1 VKVER
6 IDLFQTRVPL
16 KKPFKTALRTVTKA
30 EAIVVKVAT
39 DEGIVGWG
47 EAPPTH
53 VITGDS
59 LASIRY
65 SIEAVI
71 KPILIGMPLLERDA
85 LFGKLQSCIVGNT
98 SAKAAVDIALHD
110 CIAQYSGLPLFQLL
124 GGAHQTLE
132 TDYTVSVNDPAEMAR
147 DAALYV
153 KEGFQTLKVKVGKDD
168 IDTDIERLQAI
179 RQAVGKSVVLRLD
192 ANQGWDS
199 KTAVSAISRMEDIG
213 LDIEL
218 VEQPVQATDLRGLQ
232 YVTQHVQTPIMAD
245 ESLFSPQDACTLLE
259 MRAVDL
265 LNIKLMKAGGLQPS
279 LDIARI
285 ARTYG
290 VECMVGCMIESRIGI
305 SAAAHLAASQ
315 VQVTR
320 VDFDAPLMLQN
331 DIVTGGVRY
340 EGSKLILNDTP
351 GLGIVT
357 VDGQAENVT

>member
-16 KKPFKTALRTVTKA
+16 KKPFKTALRTVTEA
-30 EAIVVKVAT
+30 EAIVVKVTT
-39 DEGIVGWG
+39 DDGIVGWG

-147 DAALYV
+147 DAASYV

-199 KTAVSAISRMEDIG
+199 KTAVRVISWMEDIG

-357 VDGQAENVT
+357 VDGQAGNVT